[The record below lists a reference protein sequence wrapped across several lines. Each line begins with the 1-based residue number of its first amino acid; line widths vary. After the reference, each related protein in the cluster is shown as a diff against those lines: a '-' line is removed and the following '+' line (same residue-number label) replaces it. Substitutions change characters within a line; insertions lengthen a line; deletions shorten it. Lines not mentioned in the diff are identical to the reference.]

1 MPTKKSLCG
10 FFAISILMLFCSKA
24 ALGADSGA
32 TAQVKAVLDKAMDIQ
47 TRPELEG
54 TEHRKERSVQ
64 IRKVIA
70 DNFAAREMA
79 KETLGDHWDKLSAK
93 QREIYQDLFT
103 GLFQDSYTRMVLNF
117 LKRETV
123 EYRGETPEG
132 KDVKVGTVIMR
143 TNEHIPVDY
152 ILEQKSQ
159 RWYIRDVVID
169 GVSIVENYRDAFGK
183 VIRTQSF
190 ETLIQKMTIQK
201 KAGEDI

>member
-1 MPTKKSLCG
+1 
-10 FFAISILMLFCSKA
+10 MLFCSNA

-32 TAQVKAVLDKAMDIQ
+32 TAQVKAVLEKVMEIQ
-47 TRPELEG
+47 TRAELEG
-54 TEHRKERSVQ
+54 TEHRKERSAL
-64 IRKVIA
+64 IRKVMA

-79 KETLGDHWDKLSAK
+79 KETLGENWDKLSAK
-93 QREIYQDLFT
+93 QREMYQDLFT

-123 EYRGETPEG
+123 EYREEIPEG

-152 ILEQKSQ
+152 ILQTKGQ
-159 RWYIRDVVID
+159 RWYIRDAIVD

-183 VIRTQSF
+183 VIRTQGF